1 MGPVPVRVPRD
12 RDGSFAPAI
21 VGKRQRRFGGV
32 DNLVISLTAKG
43 LTTGQVCAH
52 LAEVYGT
59 RVSNQTISTIT
70 DRVLDLF
77 GEWQSRPVYPVVFI
91 DCIHVRIRDGQVAN
105 RPVYV
110 ALAVSADG
118 GRDILGL
125 WAGDGGEG
133 AKYWLRVLTELRNRG
148 GA

>member
-1 MGPVPVRVPRD
+1 MITDVGPVPVRVPRD

-43 LTTGQVCAH
+43 LITAQVCAH

-91 DCIHVRIRDGQVAN
+91 DCIHVRIRKMSSFSRQV
-105 RPVYV
+105 PQGFV
-110 ALAVSADG
+110 
-118 GRDILGL
+118 
-125 WAGDGGEG
+125 E
-133 AKYWLRVLTELRNRG
+133 
-148 GA
+148 